1 MLRLRCAQLC
11 KGLGHHCASRPRHL
25 LGLGGMTIQTLQGCD
40 VRTLY
45 PACAGIAFKGNAF
58 GAEEA
63 ATTLATNFA
72 GTRAVCERVLPL
84 MPEHSRI
91 VNVCRWAFWLGRE

>member
-1 MLRLRCAQLC
+1 M
-11 KGLGHHCASRPRHL
+11 
-25 LGLGGMTIQTLQGCD
+25 LGGMPIQRSQS
-40 VRTLY
+40 VEVQSPH

-84 MPEHSRI
+84 MPKQSRI
-91 VNVCRWAFWLGRE
+91 VNVCRLASLVRPHVAQTQLGGHAAYNSAGIAHK